1 LVLRIDETL
10 KQSFPGLQVLEL
22 RIGNLAIED
31 KRTDLELFKKHT
43 QQRIRESF
51 RTLDEIRDEPR
62 FRAYR
67 DFFWRVG
74 IDPTKTRPAAEA
86 LTRRIVGGKD
96 LPTINTFVDSYNLAS
111 VSTST
116 AIAAFD
122 LDSIS
127 GDELSMRKARP
138 DESFKG
144 IGMNSEIQLEGREV
158 VIEDEKR
165 HNLIAIY
172 PYRDSDDSRVTLQ
185 TKRALLMMCGV
196 PNLPLANLE
205 EAGRFSRE
213 LLERF
218 CGASFLNG

>member
-1 LVLRIDETL
+1 MVLRIEDNLT
-10 KQSFPGLQVLEL
+10 QSFPGLQVLEI
-22 RIGNLAIED
+22 RMDNLSIENT
-31 KRTDLELFKKHT
+31 RNDLDLFKKQV
-43 QQRIRESF
+43 QQRIRNAYHSLE
-51 RTLDEIRDEPR
+51 EIRDEPR

-86 LTRRIVGGKD
+86 LTRRIVGGRD

-127 GDELSMRKARP
+127 GGEELYMRKARP
-138 DESFKG
+138 IESFKG
-144 IGMNSEIQLEGREV
+144 IGMNSEIQLEGKEI
-158 VIEDEKR
+158 VIEDER
-165 HNLIAIY
+165 GHNLIAIY
-172 PYRDSDDSRVTLQ
+172 PHRDSDDSRVTLQ

-196 PNLPLANLE
+196 PGITLPNLE
-205 EAGRFSRE
+205 EAASLSRE

-218 CGASFLNG
+218 CGASFSE